1 VSALSTTQVDRRKYA
16 AIAAEERPGPDL
28 QLVRPEE
35 GQYNHVTLRVSPI
48 NARFGHVASFQE
60 SPGVNQKNDYF
71 ATENL
76 TCCRFLFAPV
86 EKASHQEPR
95 PEQ

>member
-28 QLVRPEE
+28 QPVHPEE
-35 GQYNHVTLRVSPI
+35 GQYNHATLRVKPI
-48 NARFGHVASFQE
+48 IARFGHIASFQE
-60 SPGVNQKNDYF
+60 GQKQKQMNGYF

-76 TCCRFLFAPV
+76 TRRGFLFGPV
-86 EKASHQEPR
+86 EEAPHQ
-95 PEQ
+95 